1 MVTAVLHD
9 NLKRSL
15 NVMPGAVTFGAL
27 KTGTFNEILMTV
39 KNEDSLA
46 HRITIKPLKDTRII
60 VKQLEYG
67 IIAPGMIRT
76 ISVGLRVADDE
87 RPCLIKDTVEI
98 VSKHDIFK
106 IPLTARIVS
115 IEDFETENRL

>member
-15 NVMPGAVTFGAL
+15 NVMPGEVTFGAL

-76 ISVGLRVADDE
+76 ISVGIRVADDE